1 MNRLASRSKHGR
13 ELSQKGG
20 GEGEKN
26 KTREDGGESQQEG
39 WWERTV

>member
-1 MNRLASRSKHGR
+1 LLQGAKAGRNHCR

-26 KTREDGGESQQEG
+26 KTMEDGRESQQED
-39 WWERTV
+39 W